1 MEKFDKDVELCEE
14 EVEHNDIIKELK
26 DHMLTDDLFNSL
38 ANLYK
43 IFGDATR
50 IKIVYIYLSMSAVF
64 VTLLLLLEQLN
75 QTFHINCKY

>member
-50 IKIVYIYLSMSAVF
+50 IKIVYFI
-64 VTLLLLLEQLN
+64 
-75 QTFHINCKY
+75 